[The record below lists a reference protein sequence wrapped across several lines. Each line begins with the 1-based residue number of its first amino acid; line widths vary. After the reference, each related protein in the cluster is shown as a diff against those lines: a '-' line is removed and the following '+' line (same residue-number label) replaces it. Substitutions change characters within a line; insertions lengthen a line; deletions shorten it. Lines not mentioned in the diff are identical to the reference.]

1 MDDHDHSLD
10 NPTDDDYAALL
21 ERIENLTRAATD
33 GEAAKREIAD
43 LERRLAAMTENL
55 RRLQS
60 RKSVRL
66 ALALAARTRF
76 VRVPRTVRDPR
87 WVRRLKDWR
96 SRLRVRS
103 ARKSK
108 SRVAGPAVTV
118 VIPTHNG
125 ARQLHSCLRGLS
137 RRTSYRDFAVIVVD
151 NASTDDTDAIVR
163 ASQLDISTIRNT
175 SNRTFSEACNQGLA
189 AAHTPYV
196 LFLNNDVSPINA
208 GWLGAMVTALEEDP
222 SAAAAG
228 ALLTFPITS
237 RSGVRDPLAS
247 TIQHAGVAFGW
258 HQGAPRGIHVR
269 RGEDPTTSDLL
280 ETRTVPAATAACMLV
295 EVAATRSISG
305 FDEGFI
311 YGWEDVDLCLRL
323 NQAGHRTIF
332 VGSAALEHHESS
344 TQKAAGKAM
353 RDANLRINSRRFWDW
368 WSPTLSP
375 LILED
380 QIAGCGYWSTTKVKT
395 AAIAV
400 TSVESSDGFGD
411 LYTGQELAAALQ
423 NDGWTVELLAKA
435 DDGWYRT
442 SPDVSLVVALLPEYD
457 PRKAP
462 PGAVTVGWVRNW
474 VERWVGNVGLHAFDL
489 LAVATQAFANDL
501 AGVTSV
507 PQVAM
512 PLATNPGRFFPGEV
526 DPSSRSD
533 IAIVANRWGT
543 ARGALDL
550 LDVDASESVALYG
563 KNWDGDPRAQR
574 FWRGHADYNDLPG
587 IYRSTGVLIDDT
599 VPPNRPALNARV
611 FDGLASGALVVT
623 DNAEGSAEL
632 FDSILPTYTDRRDLR
647 GLLDKYR
654 APLERRDLAE
664 RLRSM
669 VLARHT
675 YAHRSST
682 LLDSVSEAATSTWI
696 VIRIGPP
703 NWDVA
708 YQWGDTH
715 FALQLATRL
724 RWQGVLPSVAL
735 LDEWEDP
742 RHARAQ
748 ISLHLRGL
756 RPSVPKPGQVNL
768 MWVISHPTEV
778 DPHECDRFDA
788 VLVASHS
795 YAETL
800 RRTVRVPVHV
810 VLQVADAR
818 RHRPAQ
824 PTDGS
829 RVVFVGNSRGVRR
842 RMVDWALDAGLD
854 LEIYGDG
861 WDGLVPPSVVKAT
874 YFPNRDIPDLYAGAA
889 IVLNDHW
896 PDMAENGFVSNRI
909 LDALASGA
917 FVISDAVAGLDEML
931 GGAVPTCRSASELRL
946 LADRYLA
953 DPAARAA
960 KAQAGQSIVLAEHT
974 FEHRAERILTVARPF
989 LEAKAAD
996 RALMGPDVSG

>member
-1 MDDHDHSLD
+1 MAIARELMDDHDHSLD

-21 ERIENLTRAATD
+21 ERIENLTRAATE

-137 RRTSYRDFAVIVVD
+137 RRTSYRDFAVIVVH

-380 QIAGCGYWSTTKVKT
+380 QIAGLWILV
-395 AAIAV
+395 
-400 TSVESSDGFGD
+400 
-411 LYTGQELAAALQ
+411 
-423 NDGWTVELLAKA
+423 
-435 DDGWYRT
+435 DD
-442 SPDVSLVVALLPEYD
+442 
-457 PRKAP
+457 
-462 PGAVTVGWVRNW
+462 
-474 VERWVGNVGLHAFDL
+474 
-489 LAVATQAFANDL
+489 Q
-501 AGVTSV
+501 
-507 PQVAM
+507 
-512 PLATNPGRFFPGEV
+512 
-526 DPSSRSD
+526 
-533 IAIVANRWGT
+533 
-543 ARGALDL
+543 
-550 LDVDASESVALYG
+550 SENCS
-563 KNWDGDPRAQR
+563 
-574 FWRGHADYNDLPG
+574 H
-587 IYRSTGVLIDDT
+587 
-599 VPPNRPALNARV
+599 
-611 FDGLASGALVVT
+611 
-623 DNAEGSAEL
+623 
-632 FDSILPTYTDRRDLR
+632 RRDLR
-647 GLLDKYR
+647 GII
-654 APLERRDLAE
+654 RRIRRLIHRPGAGRCTPRMMGGRSNCSPKPMTVGTE
-664 RLRSM
+664 RLLMSVGWSPSCRNMTREKRLPGRSRWGGSGIGWNAGSGM
-669 VLARHT
+669 SV
-675 YAHRSST
+675 ST
-682 LLDSVSEAATSTWI
+682 LSTSW
-696 VIRIGPP
+696 R
-703 NWDVA
+703 
-708 YQWGDTH
+708 
-715 FALQLATRL
+715 
-724 RWQGVLPSVAL
+724 
-735 LDEWEDP
+735 
-742 RHARAQ
+742 
-748 ISLHLRGL
+748 SL
-756 RPSVPKPGQVNL
+756 
-768 MWVISHPTEV
+768 
-778 DPHECDRFDA
+778 
-788 VLVASHS
+788 
-795 YAETL
+795 L
-800 RRTVRVPVHV
+800 RRSQTISPV
-810 VLQVADAR
+810 
-818 RHRPAQ
+818 
-824 PTDGS
+824 
-829 RVVFVGNSRGVRR
+829 
-842 RMVDWALDAGLD
+842 
-854 LEIYGDG
+854 
-861 WDGLVPPSVVKAT
+861 
-874 YFPNRDIPDLYAGAA
+874 
-889 IVLNDHW
+889 
-896 PDMAENGFVSNRI
+896 
-909 LDALASGA
+909 
-917 FVISDAVAGLDEML
+917 
-931 GGAVPTCRSASELRL
+931 
-946 LADRYLA
+946 
-953 DPAARAA
+953 
-960 KAQAGQSIVLAEHT
+960 
-974 FEHRAERILTVARPF
+974 
-989 LEAKAAD
+989 
-996 RALMGPDVSG
+996 